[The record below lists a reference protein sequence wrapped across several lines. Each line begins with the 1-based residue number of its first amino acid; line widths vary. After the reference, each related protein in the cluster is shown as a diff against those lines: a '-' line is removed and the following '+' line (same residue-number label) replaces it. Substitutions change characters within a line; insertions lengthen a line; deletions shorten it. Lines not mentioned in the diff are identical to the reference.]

1 MPCLHK
7 KRCMYDRIYFIE
19 DQIFSCKT
27 ILVQC
32 SCLLRK
38 EICKTI
44 KPALSISIALDYL
57 KHCFILV
64 RDNTN
69 RYVLDTLIYK
79 KHIGFKSLIY
89 KWNDQCPVVS
99 KKHFPSS
106 FQSCSFEQRTDA
118 FNSKYLGF
126 KYL

>member
-1 MPCLHK
+1 
-7 KRCMYDRIYFIE
+7 MYDMVYFIE
-19 DQIFSCKT
+19 DQIFSYKS

-32 SCLLRK
+32 TCLLRR

-44 KPALSISIALDYL
+44 KPALSINFAFDHLEHCYIYMYILD
-57 KHCFILV
+57 

-69 RYVLDTLIYK
+69 RYILDTLIYT

-89 KWNDQCPVVS
+89 KRNDRCPVVS

-106 FQSCSFEQRTDA
+106 FQSCIFEQRTDA
-118 FNSKYLGF
+118 FNSKYLGS